1 MPDPPA
7 MFDLSGQT
15 ALVTGASG
23 GIGGAIARA
32 LHGQGAQVMVAG
44 TRRNALSTLAA
55 ELGERAHIGLADL
68 ADPDAA
74 DRLVKDAETA
84 MGRVDILINNAGVT
98 RDALALRMDDESWQA
113 VIEVNL
119 TAAFR
124 LTRAALR
131 GMIRRRHGRVIGVT
145 SVVAITGNA
154 GQANYAAAK
163 AAMIGMSKSIAA
175 EIATRGITVNCIAP
189 GAIATAMTEEL
200 TAEQRARLLG
210 VIPAR
215 RFGLPEDVAAAV
227 IFLASAEAAYVTG
240 QTLHVNGG
248 MAMV

>member
-1 MPDPPA
+1 
-7 MFDLSGQT
+7 MFDLSGQR

-32 LHGQGAQVMVAG
+32 FHRQGAAVAVAG
-44 TRRNALSTLAA
+44 RRGAVLDALVA
-55 ELGERAHIGLADL
+55 ELGVRAHALSAADL
-68 ADPDAA
+68 ADPGAS
-74 DRLVKDAETA
+74 DRLVREAEAA
-84 MGRVDILINNAGVT
+84 MGQIDILVNKAGIT
-98 RDALALRMDDESWQA
+98 RDALALRMHDEDWHA

-131 GMIRRRHGRVIGVT
+131 GMVRRRHGRVIAIASIVGVT
-145 SVVAITGNA
+145 GNP

-163 AAMIGMSKSIAA
+163 AGLIGMAKSLAA
-175 EIATRGITVNCIAP
+175 ETATRGITVNCIAP
-189 GAIATAMTEEL
+189 GLSVTAMTDRL
-200 TAEQRARLLG
+200 SDEQRARIAAT
-210 VIPAR
+210 IPMG
-215 RFGLPEDVAAAV
+215 RFGAAEEVAAAAV
-227 IFLASAEAAYVTG
+227 YLAGAEAGYVTG